1 MTQGLR
7 GADIVAQSLA
17 RLGANRVFTL
27 SGNHIMSIFDAA
39 IEAKL
44 DLVHVRHE
52 AAAVHMADAWGRLTG
67 EVGIAMV
74 TGGPGHANA
83 VGALYTALGAESPM
97 VLLSGHAA
105 TWELG
110 RGGFQEIRQADM
122 AAPVAKASFTA
133 TSAATLGRDI
143 GEAIRIATSGRPGP
157 VHLSLPSD
165 LLEERVESNA
175 IVWPEARGGSA
186 PQLPSSVADAI
197 LAEIASAA
205 RPVVLAP
212 PQLSNV
218 SGRALLAKLEGAT
231 KAPVAI
237 IESPRGLAD
246 ATLGAFTDIIAR
258 ADLIVLLGKAL
269 DFTVK
274 WASGQGYDPNVR
286 LIAIDPE
293 AALVERAAKKMDAR
307 LALGAI
313 ADTRGAAETLIARA
327 AAVKPRDGVW
337 LKEARAALDNRPA
350 AWATI
355 VSQTPGRLHP
365 AQVFRA
371 LRPYVERDADTVLI
385 CDGGE
390 FAQWG
395 QSMLP
400 VRRRMINGVAGSI
413 GGSLSFACAARL
425 AEPRAPVFCRARRRH
440 HRLPSRRVRDRGA
453 AQAAV
458 RRGARQRRAME
469 RREPDPA
476 SRVRQGSHARLRPD
490 TRALRPRGR
499 GARRPR
505 RVRRACGG
513 LAGRD
518 RAFAWLRQARLHQC
532 DDREHRGAGHPRVVL
547 RRGPSPRRHFVQSSA
562 ATSSFTHARNART
575 TGRSRSCFGQTKK

>member
-1 MTQGLR
+1 MNGLR
-7 GADIVAQSLA
+7 GADIVAQSLE
-17 RLGANRVFTL
+17 RLGVRRAFTL

-122 AAPVAKASFTA
+122 AAPVSKASFTA
-133 TSAATLGRDI
+133 TSAATLGRDV
-143 GEAIRIATSGRPGP
+143 GHAIRMATSGRPGP

-175 IVWPEARGGSA
+175 IVWPQTRASA
-186 PQLPSSVADAI
+186 APALTQAVADAT
-197 LAEIASAA
+197 LAAIASAA
-205 RPVVLAP
+205 RPIIFAG

-218 SGRALLAKLEGAT
+218 SGRALLGRLEAVT
-231 KAPVAI
+231 KAPAVI
-237 IESPRGLAD
+237 LESPRGIAD
-246 ATLGAFTDIIAR
+246 ATLGAFTDLVRR

-269 DFTVK
+269 DFTTR
-274 WASGQGYDPNVR
+274 WASGLGFDPTVR
-286 LIAIDPE
+286 VIAIDPE
-293 AALVERAAKKMDAR
+293 AALVDRAVKEMDGR
-307 LALGAI
+307 LVLGSI
-313 ADTRGAAETLIARA
+313 ADVRGAAEMLIARA
-327 AAVKPRDGVW
+327 ATMKPRDGNW
-337 LKEARAALDNRPA
+337 LNEARAALDNRPA
-350 AWATI
+350 AWASLTA
-355 VSQTPGRLHP
+355 QMPGRLHP
-365 AQVFRA
+365 AQVFRT
-371 LRPYVERDADTVLI
+371 LRPYIERDPDTVLI

-413 GGSLSFACAARL
+413 GGGLSFAIAARL
-425 AEPRAPVFCRARRRH
+425 AERQAPVFCVLGDGTIGFHLSEFETAARRK
-440 HRLPSRRVRDRGA
+440 LPFVAVLGNDALWNAESQIQLREYGRERMHGCDLMPARYDLAVA
-453 AQAAV
+453 A
-458 RRGARQRRAME
+458 
-469 RREPDPA
+469 
-476 SRVRQGSHARLRPD
+476 L
-490 TRALRPRGR
+490 
-499 GARRPR
+499 
-505 RVRRACGG
+505 GG
-513 LAGRD
+513 HGELVD
-518 RAFAWLRQARLHQC
+518 RAEDLP
-532 DDREHRGAGHPRVVL
+532 GAIERSLASGKPACINVMIE
-547 RRGPSPRRHFVQSSA
+547 STA
-562 ATSSFTHARNART
+562 APVIRAGKGFHGTCVADGN
-575 TGRSRSCFGQTKK
+575 

>member
-1 MTQGLR
+1 MTDGKALR
-7 GADIVAQSLA
+7 GADIVARSLA
-17 RLGANRVFTL
+17 RLGCERVFTL

-67 EVGIAMV
+67 QAGIAMV

-110 RGGFQEIRQADM
+110 RGGFQEIRQAEM
-122 AAPVAKASFTA
+122 AAPVSKASFTA
-133 TSAATLGRDI
+133 TSAATLGRDV

-175 IVWPEARGGSA
+175 IVWPHARTSA
-186 PQLPSSVADAI
+186 APALSAAVADAT
-197 LAEIASAA
+197 LAAISAAA
-205 RPVVLAP
+205 RPIIFAG

-218 SGRALLAKLEGAT
+218 SGRALLGRLEAAT
-231 KAPVAI
+231 KAPAVI
-237 IESPRGLAD
+237 LESPRGIAD
-246 ATLGAFTDIIAR
+246 ATLGAFSDLVRR

-269 DFTVK
+269 DFTTR
-274 WASGQGYDPNVR
+274 WLSGSSFDPAVR

-293 AALVERAAKKMDAR
+293 ATLVDRAVKEMDGRLMLGSIADVRAA
-307 LALGAI
+307 
-313 ADTRGAAETLIARA
+313 ADTLIARA
-327 AAVKPRDGVW
+327 ATMKPRDGGW
-337 LKEARAALDNRPA
+337 LTEARAALDNRPA
-350 AWATI
+350 AWAS
-355 VSQTPGRLHP
+355 VASQTPGRLHP

-371 LRPYVERDADTVLI
+371 LRPYVERDPDTVLV

-400 VRRRMINGVAGSI
+400 IRRRMINGVAGSI
-413 GGSLSFACAARL
+413 GGGLSFAIAARL
-425 AEPRAPVFCRARRRH
+425 AEPKAPVFAVLGDGTIGFHLAEFETAARRK
-440 HRLPSRRVRDRGA
+440 LPFVAVLGNDALWNAESQIQLREYGA
-453 AQAAV
+453 ARMHSCDLTPARYDLAVAALGGHGELV
-458 RRGARQRRAME
+458 ERAEDLPGAIERAMASGK
-469 RREPDPA
+469 PA
-476 SRVRQGSHARLRPD
+476 CINVMVESIAAPVI
-490 TRALRPRGR
+490 RA
-499 GARRPR
+499 
-505 RVRRACGG
+505 
-513 LAGRD
+513 
-518 RAFAWLRQARLHQC
+518 
-532 DDREHRGAGHPRVVL
+532 
-547 RRGPSPRRHFVQSSA
+547 S
-562 ATSSFTHARNART
+562 
-575 TGRSRSCFGQTKK
+575 